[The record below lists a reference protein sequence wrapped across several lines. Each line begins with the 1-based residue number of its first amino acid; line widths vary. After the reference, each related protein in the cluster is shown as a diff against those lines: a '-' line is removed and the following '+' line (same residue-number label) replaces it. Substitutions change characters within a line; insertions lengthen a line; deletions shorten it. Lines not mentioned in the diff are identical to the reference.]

1 MFSVSTVT
9 LFNRIAPIILLVFI
23 CICSIVCF
31 ILRCTSSVTDEEAL
45 YIIAFLTLIF
55 EIGNSLLHVNHL

>member
-1 MFSVSTVT
+1 MFSLSTVT
-9 LFNRIAPIILLVFI
+9 LFYRIAPIILLVFI

-31 ILRCTSSVTDEEAL
+31 ILRLTSSVSDEEAL